1 VKSLVLRF
9 EPNPIEFTLPE
20 ALGPYPYVLEFSN
33 LRLAARAG
41 HLSGLGVGE
50 SPSMRVK
57 LTNREGRVA
66 RMIGQPLRV
75 LGMGGRRA
83 LFRGPRAKRRIRS
96 PDRAKHRS
104 VTA

>member
-50 SPSMRVK
+50 SPSMQVK

-75 LGMGGRRA
+75 LAEVWEDGELYFAGLVQSAEYGRQIA
-83 LFRGPRAKRRIRS
+83 LNIEA
-96 PDRAKHRS
+96 
-104 VTA
+104 